1 VCARCDISANSPLDS
16 CECWRAGDLL
26 LINTR
31 LWFHSTQIP
40 STANP
45 APCAPA
51 GGGNQGSLPL
61 SVSVARDFYIGQD
74 AKSRAAAHEAGMMG
88 GGGESG
94 AGCGGDV
101 DMTNVDASWALA
113 DIGE

>member
-1 VCARCDISANSPLDS
+1 
-16 CECWRAGDLL
+16 
-26 LINTR
+26 
-31 LWFHSTQIP
+31 
-40 STANP
+40 
-45 APCAPA
+45 
-51 GGGNQGSLPL
+51 
-61 SVSVARDFYIGQD
+61 VSVARDFYIGQD

>member
-1 VCARCDISANSPLDS
+1 
-16 CECWRAGDLL
+16 
-26 LINTR
+26 
-31 LWFHSTQIP
+31 
-40 STANP
+40 
-45 APCAPA
+45 
-51 GGGNQGSLPL
+51 L

-74 AKSRAAAHEAGMMG
+74 AKSRAAPHEAGRMG

-101 DMTNVDASWALA
+101 DMTNVDMTNVDASWALA